1 MLTLQAAIT
10 HLNHFC
16 SLLPTPGHESHQPF
30 YDIDPPDMPEG
41 WHSLEPKDQTVLP
54 YLGPFGCTLTLPKV
68 IDASLRVY
76 SVERVYPSKRAAYK
90 HVAFKAYVALYRA
103 GLLNDR
109 LLPLTS
115 MKDSFLDDEVN
126 ALLQA
131 IEKRS
136 GMADVARQLN
146 PWQPDEV
153 RDTWWSSE
161 IIVSSL
167 PPLTL
172 LTQTKIPILS
182 EDNPL
187 FLHHPV
193 KGRLEVTIRPAMR
206 VSLSAEAG
214 KVARLYT
221 RKLFWTRHG
230 NRMTWERLDF
240 AYLFSPSF
248 DPSDTVWEER
258 LRWSKSQTGDDDSE
272 KALSPNAE
280 LFGKTYNYPTDIACV
295 RDGGSPG
302 KPYRFIRWHF
312 EKLSAEEEEEL
323 LGSRMYSRIENL
335 EVTYPLLV
343 VEPLP
348 NKTNF
353 LLPSGK
359 SKKKVDHL
367 FLLAKYSYVDLLSST
382 ECEYSL
388 LIPSILRHLMVV
400 MTVESLRASLFAKEP
415 RLAGI
420 PTCLLVP
427 AITAPVAQDI
437 MNYQRLES
445 LGDAVLKFIVAV
457 NLMAQHPLWPEG
469 FLTKGKDHTVN
480 NARLSKAAIKVVLY
494 RWIVRNRF
502 TPRKYTPLYLT
513 TPESLDP
520 ENQEPAISAAK
531 PHNEIEQL
539 STKMLADV
547 VESLIGAAYLHG
559 GFSLG
564 IQCTRLFQ
572 LGVDLNTLPNCINKF
587 LGSVAPSNDLSGQL
601 VPVEQMIGY
610 TFQHKLLLIE
620 ALTHGSYHFESETVS
635 YERMEFL
642 GDALLDMMVIDYLY
656 RLPGRDYTPCELHEL
671 KAAVVNTHF
680 LAYRCL
686 QLSIEV
692 DASMPAPG
700 SMGRITM
707 QPKTRLIRLYHC
719 LLHSSTTVLED
730 EKFTLA
736 RFEKYNADIEE
747 ALSVGEFFPWGLLM
761 RLQAPKL
768 LSDMVESLIGAVYLD
783 SQGNM
788 ETIRTLL
795 RTLGI
800 QGYLERI
807 VRDRVDVL
815 HPVSRLGIWAS
826 RQQYEVDYKYS
837 EGKGKVSCT
846 VTVGDREPI
855 TVGAE
860 KRGHASKEE
869 ARFAV
874 AEKAIALW
882 NVGNVLEKGKEVLS
896 HM

>member
-41 WHSLEPKDQTVLP
+41 WHSLEPRDQTVLP
-54 YLGPFGCTLTLPKV
+54 YQGPFGCTLTLPKV
-68 IDASLRVY
+68 IDASLRVH

-90 HVAFKAYVALYRA
+90 HVAFNAYVALYRA

-109 LLPLTS
+109 LLSLTS
-115 MKDSFLDDEVN
+115 TKDSFMDDEVN

-136 GMADVARQLN
+136 GMAAVARQLN

-153 RDTWWSSE
+153 QDNWWSSE
-161 IIVSSL
+161 IVVSSL
-167 PPLTL
+167 PPLRL
-172 LTQTKIPILS
+172 LTQTKIPALS

-193 KGRLEVTIRPAMR
+193 KGRLEVTIQPAMPIN
-206 VSLSAEAG
+206 LSAEAG

-221 RKLFWTRHG
+221 RKLFWMRHG
-230 NRMTWERLDF
+230 NRMSWEHLDF
-240 AYLFSPSF
+240 AYLFASSF
-248 DPSDTVWEER
+248 DPLDTVWEER
-258 LRWSKSQTGDDDSE
+258 LQWSKSQNRDVDSE
-272 KALSPNAE
+272 KVLSPNAE
-280 LFGKTYNYPTDIACV
+280 EFGKVYNYPTDITCV

-302 KPYRFIRWHF
+302 KPYRFIGWHF
-312 EKLSAEEEEEL
+312 EKLSAEEEENL
-323 LGSRMYSRIENL
+323 RASRMYSRIEDL

-348 NKTNF
+348 NKANF
-353 LLPSGK
+353 LLSSGK
-359 SKKKVDHL
+359 SKKQVDHL
-367 FLLAKYSYVDLLSST
+367 FLLAKYSYVDLLTST

-427 AITAPVAQDI
+427 ATTAPAADDFV
-437 MNYQRLES
+437 NYQRLES
-445 LGDAVLKFIVAV
+445 LGDTVLKFIVAV

-469 FLTKGKDHTVN
+469 FLTKQKDHTVN
-480 NARLSKAAIKVVLY
+480 NARLAKAAIKVALY
-494 RWIVRNRF
+494 RWIIRNRF

-513 TPESLDP
+513 TPEGLDA
-520 ENQEPAISAAK
+520 ESQEGSAK

-559 GFSLG
+559 GFRSG

-572 LGVDLNTLPNCINKF
+572 LGVDFNTLPNCINKI
-587 LGSVAPSNDLSGQL
+587 LGRVAPSNNLSGQL

-620 ALTHGSYHFESETVS
+620 ALTHASYHFESETVS

-656 RLPGRDYTPCELHEL
+656 RLPGRNYSPCELHEL

-700 SMGRITM
+700 PMGRVTM
-707 QPKTRLIRLYHC
+707 QPKARLIRLYHC
-719 LLHSSTTVLED
+719 LLHSSATVLED

-747 ALSVGEFFPWGLLM
+747 ALSIGKFFPWGLLM

-768 LSDMVESLIGAVYLD
+768 LSDIVESLIGAVYLD

-788 ETIRTLL
+788 ETVRTLL

-800 QGYLERI
+800 QECLERI

-826 RQQYEVDYKYS
+826 RQQHEVKYEYS
-837 EGKGKVSCT
+837 EAKGKVGCT
-846 VTVGDREPI
+846 VTVGDREPL
-855 TVGAE
+855 TVETE

-882 NVGNVLEKGKEVLS
+882 DIGNMLEKGKVVLPQL
-896 HM
+896 